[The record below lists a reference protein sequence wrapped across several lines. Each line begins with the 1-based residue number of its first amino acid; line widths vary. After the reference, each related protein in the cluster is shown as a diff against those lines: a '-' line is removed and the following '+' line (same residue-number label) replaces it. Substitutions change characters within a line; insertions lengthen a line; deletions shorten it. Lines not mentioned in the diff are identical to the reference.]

1 MHIIPHREKFR
12 PLWDPEESAGE
23 RMKMIW
29 AVIRPESAQ
38 RVIKALDIAGI
49 GGITRIHVTGHG
61 NEMGIILA
69 AVHYT
74 EIPKEMLM
82 IVVPDNDVAKT
93 VMIIRTEAK
102 TGSEKIPGEGTIG
115 DGKIFITY
123 VEDTF
128 AIRTAGKAGGT

>member
-1 MHIIPHREKFR
+1 
-12 PLWDPEESAGE
+12 
-23 RMKMIW
+23 MKMIW

-61 NEMGIILA
+61 KEMGITLG

-82 IVVPDNDVAKT
+82 VVVPDNDVPKT

-102 TGSEKIPGEGTIG
+102 TGPKNTPDEGTIG
-115 DGKIFITY
+115 DGKIFVTY

-128 AIRTAGKAGGT
+128 AIRSAGKAGGT

>member
-1 MHIIPHREKFR
+1 
-12 PLWDPEESAGE
+12 
-23 RMKMIW
+23 MKMIW

-38 RVIKALDIAGI
+38 RVIEALDTAGI
-49 GGITRIHVTGHG
+49 GGMTRLHVTGHG
-61 NEMGIILA
+61 REMGITLG

-82 IVVPDNDVAKT
+82 IVVPDNVVAKT
-93 VMIIRTEAK
+93 VMIIRCEAK
-102 TGSEKIPGEGTIG
+102 TGSKTTGNEGTIG

-128 AIRTAGKAGGT
+128 AIRTAGKTGSTGKKA

>member
-1 MHIIPHREKFR
+1 LEK
-12 PLWDPEESAGE
+12 AGE

-38 RVIKALDIAGI
+38 RVIKSLDNAGI
-49 GGITRIHVTGHG
+49 GGITRLHVTGHG
-61 NEMGIILA
+61 KEMGITLG

-102 TGSEKIPGEGTIG
+102 TAIKNEPGEGTIG
-115 DGKIFITY
+115 DGKIFVTY
-123 VEDTF
+123 VEDSF

>member
-1 MHIIPHREKFR
+1 
-12 PLWDPEESAGE
+12 
-23 RMKMIW
+23 MKMIW

-49 GGITRIHVTGHG
+49 GGITRLHVTGHG
-61 NEMGIILA
+61 REMGITLG

-82 IVVPDNDVAKT
+82 IVLPDNDVAKT

-102 TGSEKIPGEGTIG
+102 IGSKNEPGEGTIG
-115 DGKIFITY
+115 DGKIFVTY

-128 AIRTAGKAGGT
+128 AIRTAGKACET